1 MGGGLTLG
9 LAPKHKLQKK
19 ATQKRD
25 IQLACLLH
33 MQAVELVIL
42 LLTFAVTFLLQEDF
56 FLVGTSRA

>member
-1 MGGGLTLG
+1 MSLCVYMGGGLTLG

-33 MQAVELVIL
+33 ICRQW
-42 LLTFAVTFLLQEDF
+42 
-56 FLVGTSRA
+56 RANCIYYLY